1 MEKISFISSNSTEC
15 LPECAGI
22 LVTSYSKTE
31 NKADSKIVARK
42 LMEQYNEYKQF
53 AHFQGEL
60 KGDKCQLT

>member
-1 MEKISFISSNSTEC
+1 MC